1 LVTIVGELIY
11 VRRITSRGTGPY
23 FQLVASHR
31 VEGKPRT
38 EVLVH
43 LGEHPTPEAAL
54 AAWPAQVEH
63 LRAIGRDDQAEK
75 LQAKLE
81 KLRELVKGES

>member
-1 LVTIVGELIY
+1 MN
-11 VRRITSRGTGPY
+11 SRKPACKI
-23 FQLVASHR
+23 QLVASRR

-43 LGEHPTPEAAL
+43 LGEYPTPEAAL
-54 AAWPAQVEH
+54 GAWPAQVEH
-63 LRAIGRDDQAEK
+63 LRAIGRDDQADK

-81 KLRELVKGES
+81 KLRELVKGESDAR

>member
-1 LVTIVGELIY
+1 VN
-11 VRRITSRGTGPY
+11 SRKSACKI
-23 FQLVASHR
+23 QLVASRR

-43 LGEHPTPEAAL
+43 LGEYPTPEAAL
-54 AAWPAQVEH
+54 GAWPAQVEH
-63 LRAIGRDDQAEK
+63 LRAIGARGDDQANK

-81 KLRELVKGES
+81 KLRELVKGESDAR

>member
-1 LVTIVGELIY
+1 VN
-11 VRRITSRGTGPY
+11 SRKPACKI
-23 FQLVASHR
+23 QLVASRR

-43 LGEHPTPEAAL
+43 LGEYPTPEAAL
-54 AAWPAQVEH
+54 GAWPAQVEH
-63 LRAIGRDDQAEK
+63 LRAIGRDDQADK

-81 KLRELVKGES
+81 KLRDLAKGESDAR